1 MEGKENTTPALELRH
16 ISKSFPGV
24 KALSDVSFAV
34 EKGREVHVLV
44 GENGA
49 GKSTLIK
56 IINGIY
62 SADEGEIFMFGEKDH
77 ACFTETDERKR
88 HSDDPPG
95 VESGKRSDD
104 SRKYFPRT

>member
-34 EKGREVHVLV
+34 EKGKVHVLV

-62 SADEGEIFMFGEKDH
+62 SADEGEIFMFGEKITH
-77 ACFTETDERKR
+77 ASPKLMREKR